1 MSTDNPQTFEPKN
14 IELDLLR
21 AKIHARLIRR
31 NLRKARQE
39 AKLPLRYGRQH
50 VTVNQPK
57 GDGYTNHQ
65 RVLLNKAR
73 NQPR

>member
-21 AKIHARLIRR
+21 ARLLRR

-39 AKLPLRYGRQH
+39 AKLPLRHGRQH
-50 VTVNQPK
+50 VTVNRPK

-73 NQPR
+73 NTH